1 MVTFLTL
8 TRQFFL
14 HTTPINVI
22 NSWGISK
29 MYATQIV
36 KNVNGED
43 FTMAA
48 LVMQV
53 DGVQFQGKV
62 YIALDEGSDYYR
74 IYGEKDGTKIIATNN
89 ERMGKKPMGVIQT
102 RLTTIDMEENKIE
115 IYRSA
120 DGKVELNVKLEKDT
134 VWLTQ
139 HQMAE
144 LFGVDR
150 TSIVRHIRNIYKVE
164 ELDEISTCAKNAQ
177 VRFEGSRKNIIQIF
191 RVVWRRIEHHLI
203 VILQHIT

>member
-14 HTTPINVI
+14 HTTPIDVI

-29 MYATQIV
+29 MYATQII

-53 DGVQFQGKV
+53 NGFQFQGEV

-74 IYGEKDGTKIIATNN
+74 IYGEKDGTTKEYHHDIAFDELGDVLDSMIETGGMTKEEYQAKVKDFVCSLEHQYLHQYFGAKFVLNTKKLSLYKWVYTNFVPIIEYN
-89 ERMGKKPMGVIQT
+89 
-102 RLTTIDMEENKIE
+102 TT
-115 IYRSA
+115 SC
-120 DGKVELNVKLEKDT
+120 
-134 VWLTQ
+134 
-139 HQMAE
+139 
-144 LFGVDR
+144 
-150 TSIVRHIRNIYKVE
+150 YKT
-164 ELDEISTCAKNAQ
+164 LQ
-177 VRFEGSRKNIIQIF
+177 VRYIF
-191 RVVWRRIEHHLI
+191 QCL
-203 VILQHIT
+203 

>member
-14 HTTPINVI
+14 HTTPIDVI

-48 LVMQV
+48 LVMQG
-53 DGVQFQGKV
+53 DGFQFQGKV
-62 YIALDEGSDYYR
+62 YIALDEGTDYYR

-134 VWLTQ
+134 GWLTQ